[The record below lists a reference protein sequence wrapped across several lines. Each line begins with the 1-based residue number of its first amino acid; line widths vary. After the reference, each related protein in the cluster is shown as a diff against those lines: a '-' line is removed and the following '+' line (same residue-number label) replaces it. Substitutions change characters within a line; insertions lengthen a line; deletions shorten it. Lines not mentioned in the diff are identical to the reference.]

1 MYKTLAPLFL
11 SVLVAAPLAAAELK
25 IGYVHTERVFRE
37 SQLAVKAQKKLELE
51 FAKREQEIQKMIK
64 QARDLQ
70 AGLEKEGLTLAE
82 SEKNRRER
90 DLANHNREIQR
101 SQREFREDLNMRKN
115 EEFASVHEK
124 ARKII
129 NDIAEREKYD
139 LILEQVVFA
148 SPRVDITEKVLKALD
163 R

>member
-1 MYKTLAPLFL
+1 MYKAIATLFL
-11 SVLVAAPLAAAELK
+11 TFLLTAPTLAAELK

-37 SQLAVKAQKKLELE
+37 SQLAVKAQKKLEQE
-51 FAKREQEIQKMIK
+51 FAKREQELQKMVK

-70 AGLEKEGLTLAE
+70 TSLEKEGLTLAE
-82 SEKNRRER
+82 SEKSRRER
-90 DLANHNREIQR
+90 ELGNLNREIQR

-129 NDIAEREKYD
+129 NDIAEKEKYD
-139 LILEQVVFA
+139 LIVENVVFA
-148 SPRVDITEKVLKALD
+148 SPRVDITEKVLKALE

>member
-1 MYKTLAPLFL
+1 MYKAFATLSLAFLLTAP
-11 SVLVAAPLAAAELK
+11 VMAAELK

-37 SQLAVKAQKKLELE
+37 SPLAVKAQKKLEQE

-64 QARDLQ
+64 QGRDLQ
-70 AGLEKEGLTLAE
+70 TSLEKEGLTLAE

-90 DLANHNREIQR
+90 DLANLNRDIQR

-124 ARKII
+124 ARKAIS
-129 NDIAEREKYD
+129 DIAEKEKYD
-139 LILEQVVFA
+139 LILENVVYA
-148 SPRVDITEKVLKALD
+148 SPRVDITDRVLKALD

>member
-1 MYKTLAPLFL
+1 MYKTIVTLFL
-11 SVLVAAPLAAAELK
+11 GILLAAPALAAEMK
-25 IGYVHTERVFRE
+25 IGYVHTERVFRD
-37 SQLAVKAQKKLELE
+37 SQLAVKAQKKLQQE
-51 FAKREQEIQKMIK
+51 FAKREQEIQKMVK

-70 AGLEKEGLTLAE
+70 ASLEKEGLTLAE
-82 SEKNRRER
+82 SEKSRRER
-90 DLANHNREIQR
+90 ELANLNREIQR

-129 NDIAEREKYD
+129 NDIAEKEKYD
-139 LILEQVVFA
+139 LILENVVFA
-148 SPRVDITEKVLKALD
+148 SPRVDITDKVLKALD